1 MRRLGGILLLCL
13 LLSAGTFAPAA
24 GFSEEAVGLAGYRIC
39 IDPGHQA
46 RLDDRHEPLAPWRT
60 DTKARVAGGAQGV
73 KTYRRESEVN
83 LEMAL
88 LLRDALEK
96 EGAEVLL
103 VRQEQEVRISN
114 VQRAQ
119 MANQFQADV
128 FLRLHCNASDNPSR
142 RGICI
147 YAPKRAAALYYDVE
161 EAQMLAWAQ
170 SLADLMREATGAPS
184 AKAAV
189 NDVYS
194 GSNWAQ
200 MPTFLVE
207 MGYMTNEADDLLLAT
222 EAYQQGLVAGMI
234 AFIKTMPRDAY
245 RDHPIMNSPVM
256 ENHRSTTERIV
267 VREAPDAAAEVIA
280 TVGARYRVFVLDALE
295 DGWYQV
301 MTYQKG
307 QVGYTDCATLEP
319 CR

>member
-1 MRRLGGILLLCL
+1 MKRCHRALLLWL
-13 LLSAGTFAPAA
+13 LALLPVVVSAGSLATDNA
-24 GFSEEAVGLAGYRIC
+24 GLAGYRIC

-46 RLDDRHEPLAPWRT
+46 RLDDRHEPQAPWRT
-60 DTKARVAGGAQGV
+60 ETKARVAGGAQGV
-73 KTYRRESEVN
+73 KTYRRESAVN
-83 LEMAL
+83 LEIAL
-88 LLRDALEK
+88 LLREALER

-103 VRQEQEVRISN
+103 VRETEDVRISN

-119 MANQFQADV
+119 MANQFQSDV
-128 FLRLHCNASDNPSR
+128 FLRLHCNANSNPGK

-147 YAPKRAAALYYDVE
+147 YAPKRAAALYYGVD

-170 SLADLMREATGAPS
+170 ALADFMKEATGAPS
-184 AKAAV
+184 GKAAV

-207 MGYMTNEADDLLLAT
+207 MGYMTNETDDLLLAT
-222 EAYQQGLVAGMI
+222 EAYQQGLIDGMI
-234 AFIKTMPRDAY
+234 AFLKTMPRDAF
-245 RDHPIMNSPVM
+245 RDHPVMHSPVM

-267 VREAPDAAAEVIA
+267 VREAPDVQAEVIA
-280 TVGARYRVFVLDALE
+280 SVGARYRVFVLDDLG